1 MSGNSCKMRKMEHW
15 EVVTLLL
22 MIYDFVAVVVSYC
35 AALLIRF
42 DFRFSMIEKQYL
54 HTYYKSILLYAG
66 FCVVLFWFMRLYKS
80 IWRFASYT
88 ELLRVSVA
96 TVISGIVCPSCGN
109 LRKRR
114 KNLRA

>member
-1 MSGNSCKMRKMEHW
+1 MEHW

-54 HTYYKSILLYAG
+54 HTYYKGILLYAG

-80 IWRFASYT
+80 IWRFASYI

-96 TVISGIVCPSCGN
+96 TVISGIVCPSCRN

-114 KNLRA
+114 RNLRA